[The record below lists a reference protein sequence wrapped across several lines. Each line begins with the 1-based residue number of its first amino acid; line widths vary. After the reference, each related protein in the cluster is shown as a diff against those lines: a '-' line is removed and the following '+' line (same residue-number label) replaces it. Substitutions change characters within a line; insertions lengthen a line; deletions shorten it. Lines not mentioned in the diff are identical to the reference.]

1 MIKLLS
7 AGVLGAILL
16 AGTPAFAQMNHD
28 THGTGSDT
36 AAAASGLPVEAGQSA
51 FAAIQEIVAKL
62 GADPETDW
70 SKVNIN
76 GLRQHLVD
84 MDELIRNAAATAVD
98 IDKGVRISITGK
110 GRTLRAIQAMV
121 PAHAGEL
128 DKIAGWSAEG
138 IVSADGA
145 QLTVTSVDGSEAHK
159 IRALSF
165 FGLMA
170 TGAHHQQHHWA
181 IASGAAVHGD

>member
-16 AGTPAFAQMNHD
+16 AATPAFAQMNHD
-28 THGTGSDT
+28 AHGADA
-36 AAAASGLPVEAGQSA
+36 AAAASGMPVEAGQSA

-70 SKVNIN
+70 SKVDID

-84 MDELIRNAAATAVD
+84 MDELIRNAAAATVD

-121 PAHAGEL
+121 PAHAMEL
-128 DKIAGWSAEG
+128 DKIAGWSAEAS
-138 IVSADGA
+138 VSANGA
-145 QLTVTSVDGSEAHK
+145 QLTVTSADGSEAQK
-159 IRALSF
+159 IRALGI

-170 TGAHHQQHHWA
+170 TGAHHQRHHWA
-181 IASGAAVHGD
+181 MATGASVHAE